1 MSTSSS
7 SNRSR
12 VRNLPTHCKCG
23 LRLAKRVS
31 WTERNPCRRFLVCPK
46 PSVCCGFLVVFVEE
60 INRHELGILAQ
71 ERLGYVEAEFEN
83 YKARMVLQLKR
94 EQSKYAVYLSING
107 KNDASTKKG
116 TIQVCCVEEDF
127 WIHDVFVG
135 FDVGIVVHCHLGYGK
150 SRMKM
155 FMVVVIL

>member
-46 PSVCCGFLVVFVEE
+46 PSLQAAWYKHAMYEMYLSMNGDQRDVFVEE

-94 EQSKYAVYLSING
+94 EQSKYAVWRRIS
-107 KNDASTKKG
+107 
-116 TIQVCCVEEDF
+116 
-127 WIHDVFVG
+127 G
-135 FDVGIVVHCHLGYGK
+135 FMMFLLALMLVLLFIV
-150 SRMKM
+150 
-155 FMVVVIL
+155 I